1 MRAAWYEKQG
11 PAQEV
16 LMVGEM
22 PDPRPSAGEVRIRIA
37 ASGINP
43 GDIKKRQDSFGIGMP
58 YPRVIPHSDGAG
70 QVDQVGDGVSPEW
83 VGRQVWCYGAQS
95 YRPFGTAAEF
105 TVVRWIMSLSCRKA
119 CRRIRALA
127 WGYPASRPTA
137 LSMSGATWRGG
148 RCWCKGLEALLECV
162 RQRSRV
168 MPARA

>member
-1 MRAAWYEKQG
+1 
-11 PAQEV
+11 
-16 LMVGEM
+16 MVGEM
-22 PDPRPSAGEVRIRIA
+22 PDPHPAAGEVRIRIA

-58 YPRVIPHSDGAG
+58 SPRVIPHSDGAG
-70 QVDQVGDGVSPEW
+70 QVDRVGEGVYSEW
-83 VGRQVWCYGAQS
+83 IGRSVWCYGAQS

-105 TVVRWIMSLSCRKA
+105 TVVPLDHVAPLPENVSPDEL
-119 CRRIRALA
+119 
-127 WGYPASRPTA
+127 ASRLIA

-148 RCWCKGLEALLECV
+148 WCWYKRREALLESV